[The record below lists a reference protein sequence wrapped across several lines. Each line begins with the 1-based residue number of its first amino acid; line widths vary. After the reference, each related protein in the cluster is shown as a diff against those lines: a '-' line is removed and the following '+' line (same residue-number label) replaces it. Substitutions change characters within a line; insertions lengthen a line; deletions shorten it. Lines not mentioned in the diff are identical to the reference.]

1 MTKFGPLSKWIH
13 VESVSLSVSWSAIL
27 LHSDV
32 SEVKWMRRPDST
44 RFQGPNY
51 FRWSPTQSFF
61 PCPTFHLELSL
72 LKLSKLISLHHWA
85 TFKISQP
92 KKKNSFTSF
101 FLWPCNLFPSFFP
114 LSSMVSHTEEQRS
127 KKEVNEFELPFER
140 RKLSL
145 LSLHLIR
152 SGCCFWVSH
161 SHRRKTLIFSLA
173 CCLIFYSRSLSSLS
187 LTIWKNITFWMVPA
201 LLFEATLVACDSL
214 DILFFSPSNP

>member
-1 MTKFGPLSKWIH
+1 MDSRRVCQSVCQLVSYSITQWCLRSKVDAKARFNKI
-13 VESVSLSVSWSAIL
+13 SRSKLFQMIPNTIIFSLSHFSPGTVSAETVQADFTASL
-27 LHSDV
+27 GY
-32 SEVKWMRRPDST
+32 
-44 RFQGPNY
+44 FQDI
-51 FRWSPTQSFF
+51 T
-61 PCPTFHLELSL
+61 T
-72 LKLSKLISLHHWA
+72 
-85 TFKISQP
+85 
-92 KKKNSFTSF
+92 KKKTSFTSF